1 MVNRLADSSTRVQQ
15 NVASKIENNVNATTT
30 EVMLLY
36 VKEKQPKYENDA
48 SIKEALSPNIAEKMT
63 ESLNKF
69 LETTST
75 KLRYEYHEKLNKYYV
90 TLVDKQTDEVVQEI
104 PNKKLMDMHAAMLDF
119 VGVLIDRKI

>member
-15 NVASKIENNVNATTT
+15 NVASKIENSVNATSTNNVT
-30 EVMLLY
+30 A
-36 VKEKQPKYENDA
+36 VKEKQPKYENEA
-48 SIKEALSPNIAEKMT
+48 TIKEGLSPNIAEKMT
-63 ESLNKF
+63 GSLNKF

>member
-15 NVASKIENNVNATTT
+15 NVPSKIENSVNATPTT
-30 EVMLLY
+30 NVTA
-36 VKEKQPKYENDA
+36 VKEKQPIYENEA
-48 SIKEALSPNIAEKMT
+48 SIKDALSPNIAEKMT

>member
-15 NVASKIENNVNATTT
+15 NVASKIENSVNIATTNNVT
-30 EVMLLY
+30 T
-36 VKEKQPKYENDA
+36 VKEKQPKYENEA
-48 SIKEALSPNIAEKMT
+48 PIKESLSPNTAEKMT

-119 VGVLIDRKI
+119 VGVLIDKKI

>member
-1 MVNRLADSSTRVQQ
+1 MLNRLADSSTRVQQ
-15 NVASKIENNVNATTT
+15 NVASKIENSVNATTNENVT
-30 EVMLLY
+30 AVR
-36 VKEKQPKYENDA
+36 EKQSVYENE
-48 SIKEALSPNIAEKMT
+48 SSSKEALSPNIAEKMT

-69 LETTST
+69 LETTSK

-119 VGVLIDRKI
+119 VGVLIDKKI

>member
-15 NVASKIENNVNATTT
+15 NVPSKIENSVNATPTT
-30 EVMLLY
+30 NVTA
-36 VKEKQPKYENDA
+36 VKEKQPKYENEA
-48 SIKEALSPNIAEKMT
+48 SIKDALSPNIAEKMT

-90 TLVDKQTDEVVQEI
+90 ALVDKQTDEVVQEI

>member
-1 MVNRLADSSTRVQQ
+1 MVNRLADISTRVQQ
-15 NVASKIENNVNATTT
+15 NVPSKIENNVNAPTNKNVTI
-30 EVMLLY
+30 VR
-36 VKEKQPKYENDA
+36 EKQSVYENEA
-48 SIKEALSPNIAEKMT
+48 SSKEALSPNIAEKMT

-90 TLVDKQTDEVVQEI
+90 TLVDKQTDEIVQEI

-119 VGVLIDRKI
+119 VGVLIDKKI

>member
-15 NVASKIENNVNATTT
+15 NVASKIENSVNATSTNNVT
-30 EVMLLY
+30 A
-36 VKEKQPKYENDA
+36 VKEKQPKYENEA
-48 SIKEALSPNIAEKMT
+48 TIKEALSPNIAEKMT

>member
-15 NVASKIENNVNATTT
+15 NVASKIENNVNATTNENVT
-30 EVMLLY
+30 A
-36 VKEKQPKYENDA
+36 VKEKQPVYENEA
-48 SIKEALSPNIAEKMT
+48 SLKEALSPNIAEKMT
-63 ESLNKF
+63 ESLNNF

-75 KLRYEYHEKLNKYYV
+75 KLRYEYHDKLGKYYV

-119 VGVLIDRKI
+119 VGVLIDKKM